1 MAMNQKHIRSIP
13 IHAAIITVSSS
24 RTREND
30 TSGKAIM
37 EILRTADIHLQHYA
51 IVPDQVDAIRTETVN
66 ALDRANCIIINGGTG
81 LTYDDCTNEAV
92 MPLLEKKIDGFGELF
107 RMKSFK
113 EIGTSSMLSRAVA
126 GICQGKVIFCIPGST
141 PAVTLATRELIVP
154 EVAHILSHANK

>member
-81 LTYDDCTNEAV
+81 LTYDDCTIEAV